1 MTRLVQD
8 IRFGMRFLLKHP
20 GFFAVA
26 ILTLAI
32 GIGANTA
39 VFSVINSVLIRPLP
53 YDEPDRLV
61 LLRHHIGSLGWSD
74 APLPPADVGDFR
86 ERMPALSAVAATDR
100 TFEFNLTG
108 GGPPEVVRVA
118 TVSSNFFDVL
128 GVEAQIG
135 RTFVP
140 SDGFEGRDWKP
151 AIRDAEPVQTKP
163 KNEFVALEAEGGK
176 HAADRKQAEGS
187 KLDDRKGYA
196 AAVERRKAAASRE
209 HEVDANPA
217 DDPASASDQFV
228 APDGA
233 IVAPGLMM
241 PAVVLSNGLWM
252 RRFGSDPEVIGQTV
266 VLNGAP
272 SRVIGVLPADFQ
284 LLMPANAGVP
294 TAIDMWTADLIPYS
308 VIPRSSPTANRRVV
322 ARLAPGA
329 TLAEAREQA
338 AAVSEWQRENF
349 DYHRT
354 GDISVDVKPMHADI
368 VAHVRPVL
376 LALFGAVLLV
386 LLIACANTANLLL
399 VQAST
404 REREISIRAAVGGGR
419 RRIVRQ
425 FLTEAGLLA
434 AIGGL
439 AGLLLARWAIDLLL
453 ALRPVGLPRLDTVPI
468 DGPVLLFTA
477 CATLISALAFGII
490 PAVNASRPD
499 LNVCLK
505 DRGACASNPAQR
517 RLRHGIVVAEVALAM
532 MLLVGAGLMVR
543 SVRSLETVDLGF
555 EPQGV
560 LTYRVSLP
568 QIQTSYNDE
577 DKRAAAL
584 SKMEEKIGSLSG
596 VGAVG
601 STQVLPLGGQFWT
614 SPYQVPLE
622 AAGASRAG
630 EADYRFVTPGFFDAI
645 GARLLSGRLLT
656 REDEMKARHVVVV
669 DRSLA
674 ARSWPGADPVGRV
687 VEAMS
692 LGGRMEEWKVVGV
705 IDDIVSED
713 PAIEGRETLYFPYR
727 TQGSFFS
734 MTMLVRSD
742 GDPKKLA
749 TPIREIVAGF
759 DADLPV
765 SGVRTLASYVRDA
778 TAALRFVSILIGI
791 FAVMALLL
799 AGIGLYGVVAAI
811 ARQRTM
817 EIGVMMAFGAGRPHI
832 LARVVRRGVAL
843 AVVGLLVGSLA
854 SLALIR
860 ALSSQYPGIPDTDPA
875 TFLVVGGVVLV
886 VTVLASLLPA
896 HRAAR
901 TDPIRALRYE

>member
-1 MTRLVQD
+1 MTRLAQD

-53 YDEPDRLV
+53 YHEPDRLV

-74 APLPPADVGDFR
+74 APLPPADVLDFR

-118 TVSSNFFDVL
+118 AVSSNFFDVL
-128 GVEAQIG
+128 GVEADLG

-140 SDGFEGRDWKP
+140 SDGFEGRDWKSEIADKKP
-151 AIRDAEPVQTKP
+151 GQAEPKTDPVPVDTEAGQQG
-163 KNEFVALEAEGGK
+163 VARNKTE
-176 HAADRKQAEGS
+176 RS
-187 KLDDRKGYA
+187 KLADRKGYA
-196 AAVERRKAAASRE
+196 AAVERRKAAAARA
-209 HEVDANPA
+209 HEVDATPA
-217 DDPASASDQFV
+217 DDPASASPQYV

-233 IVAPGLMM
+233 IAAPRMAM
-241 PAVVLSNGLWM
+241 PAVVLSNGLWI
-252 RRFGSDPEVIGQTV
+252 RRFGADPEVIGKTI

-272 SRVIGVLPADFQ
+272 SRVIGVMPADFQ
-284 LLMPANAGVP
+284 LLMPANAGIP
-294 TAIDMWTADLIPYS
+294 TSIDMWTADLIPYS
-308 VIPRSSPTANRRVV
+308 VIPRSSPTANRRVL
-322 ARLAPGA
+322 ARLAPGV
-329 TLAEAREQA
+329 TLAEVREQA
-338 AAVSEWQRENF
+338 AEVSEWQRENF
-349 DYHRT
+349 EYHQY
-354 GDISVDVKPMHADI
+354 GDISVEVKPMHADI

-386 LLIACANTANLLL
+386 LLLACANTANLLL

-434 AIGGL
+434 VIGGL

-453 ALRPVGLPRLDTVPI
+453 ALRPVGLPRLDSVPI

-477 CATLISALAFGII
+477 CATLVSALAFGIV
-490 PAVNASRPD
+490 PAINASRPD

-505 DRGACASNPAQR
+505 DRGACASNPGQR

-543 SVRSLETVDLGF
+543 SVRSLEAVDLGF

-568 QIQTSYNDE
+568 QIQNSYSDE
-577 DKRAAAL
+577 DKRAAAIA
-584 SKMEEKIGSLSG
+584 KMEEKIGALPG

-601 STQVLPLGGQFWT
+601 ATQVLPLGGQFWT
-614 SPYQVPLE
+614 SPYQVPLD
-622 AAGASRAG
+622 ATGASRAG
-630 EADYRFVTPGFFDAI
+630 EADFRFVTPGFFDAI

-656 REDEMKARHVVVV
+656 REDEKKARHVVVV

-674 ARSWPGADPVGRV
+674 ARSWPGADPIGRV

-692 LGGRMEEWKVVGV
+692 MGGKMEEWKIVGV

-713 PAIEGRETLYFPYR
+713 PATEGRETLYFPYR

-734 MTMLVRSD
+734 MTMLVRTD

-749 TPIREIVAGF
+749 SPIRDIVAGF
-759 DADLPV
+759 DSDLPV

-817 EIGVMMAFGAGRPHI
+817 EIGVMMAFGAGRPHV

-843 AVVGLLVGSLA
+843 AVLGLTVGGLA

-860 ALSSQYPGIPDTDPA
+860 ALSSRYPRIPDTDPT

-886 VTVLASLLPA
+886 VTILASLLPA

-901 TDPIRALRYE
+901 ADPIRALRYE